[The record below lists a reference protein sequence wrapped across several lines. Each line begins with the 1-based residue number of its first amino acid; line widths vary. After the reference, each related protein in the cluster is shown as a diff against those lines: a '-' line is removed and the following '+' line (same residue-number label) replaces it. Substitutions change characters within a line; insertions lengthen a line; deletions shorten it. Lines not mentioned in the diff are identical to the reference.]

1 MHCLDPARSKIA
13 WGNGPLRFLGDASYS
28 IYLAHLYVVIAFRI
42 LWQRLDLTADTL
54 LSALLFVGACVAI
67 GIAAGAFTYIFI
79 ERPVTNWVRGWAKPK
94 RAEAIA

>member
-1 MHCLDPARSKIA
+1 M
-13 WGNGPLRFLGDASYS
+13 
-28 IYLAHLYVVIAFRI
+28 IAFRI

-54 LSALLFVGACVAI
+54 PSALLFVGACVAI